1 MRLRLDSD
9 ARAIS
14 ALESAAAA
22 TSDNFKDLKSQL
34 LQATRKMDV
43 HDKKML
49 GFEGKVRW
57 VEEHSSSAYVS
68 PISSGVSSPAMLRT
82 LEKQRSLHTSE
93 SLKDSEQ
100 IRAQVIKRIV
110 MCFKTSRLTLLPQL
124 REIENFVASLDTK
137 FRDLALR
144 VTKNDDSAAERIHAL
159 VSDTEDA
166 VNQARQDMLS
176 RLEDRVAQLNGVMQE
191 VVAVSDEHS
200 NQLQLQ
206 IKESHQSS
214 RQICSTLGHR
224 VEELE
229 SWRNTLRQS
238 FDFQG
243 SRTHDS
249 AVHSSLDSFSA
260 SSNLSSSRG
269 ASGDRLHLRSLL
281 AKDLREDD
289 QSRRAPAAFC
299 ALKLILLES
308 LRPISSRLSSRPWRN
323 QTSANEPTSSSRS
336 ASFSVSARFAQ
347 RPEQA
352 IDRSFVANARACYF
366 LPFTFFRDL
375 AEVKRLLGV

>member
-1 MRLRLDSD
+1 M
-9 ARAIS
+9 
-14 ALESAAAA
+14 
-22 TSDNFKDLKSQL
+22 
-34 LQATRKMDV
+34 
-43 HDKKML
+43 
-49 GFEGKVRW
+49 
-57 VEEHSSSAYVS
+57 
-68 PISSGVSSPAMLRT
+68 
-82 LEKQRSLHTSE
+82 
-93 SLKDSEQ
+93 
-100 IRAQVIKRIV
+100 
-110 MCFKTSRLTLLPQL
+110 
-124 REIENFVASLDTK
+124 
-137 FRDLALR
+137 
-144 VTKNDDSAAERIHAL
+144 
-159 VSDTEDA
+159 
-166 VNQARQDMLS
+166 
-176 RLEDRVAQLNGVMQE
+176 
-191 VVAVSDEHS
+191 SDEHS

-224 VEELE
+224 VEDLE

-249 AVHSSLDSFSA
+249 AVHSSLDGFSA

-323 QTSANEPTSSSRS
+323 QTSANEPTLSSRS
-336 ASFSVSARFAQ
+336 AGFSVSARFAQ

-352 IDRSFVANARACYF
+352 IDRSFLAN
-366 LPFTFFRDL
+366 P
-375 AEVKRLLGV
+375 LLLFSSVHIL